1 MADNRR
7 RKKSKGSRTDVVGG
21 KWLPNLLTWG
31 GVLLML
37 TGGIIAYPVLHD
49 YLAPPDAE
57 SLGFSAALAPDAT
70 TLALSP
76 PPMILP
82 ETEILVTSEGVAEP
96 EAPAE
101 TPLTSEDEI
110 KPGEPTATLVVPEE
124 GAESEDQTEA
134 QPTPEATPTPTP
146 PPTPAPTLDPASLVP
161 TRLVIP
167 AIDLDAPIVEVG
179 WETQE
184 INGQL
189 VSSWIVP
196 DTFAAG
202 WHQNSA
208 PPGQVGN
215 TVLNGHHNIHGQ
227 VFRDLVDLEAED
239 ELTLYAGETAHYYV
253 VTELYIL
260 KEKGEPVEV
269 RLENAKWIL
278 PTDDE
283 RLTMVTCWPYTNNTH
298 RLIVVARLIEP
309 TESVLRSGQTE

>member
-37 TGGIIAYPVLHD
+37 TGGIIAYPVLSD

-57 SLGFSAALAPDAT
+57 NLGFSVTLAPDAT
-70 TLALSP
+70 TLAPSP

-82 ETEILVTSEGVAEP
+82 ETELLETSEDTVEPEAQIEITVTSEGEVEP
-96 EAPAE
+96 A
-101 TPLTSEDEI
+101 
-110 KPGEPTATLVVPEE
+110 EPTATLVVTEE
-124 GAESEDQTEA
+124 GAEPEDQTEA
-134 QPTPEATPTPTP
+134 QPTPEATSTPTP
-146 PPTPAPTLDPASLVP
+146 PPTPDPASLVP

-208 PPGQVGN
+208 PPGQIGN

-269 RLENAKWIL
+269 RLENAQWIL

-298 RLIVVARLIEP
+298 RLIVVARPIEP
-309 TESVLRSGQTE
+309 TESVLRSGEME